1 MNTLMMDNMMNSSMM
16 VMMCILMAIGLI
28 IFLMIFGATVYVVV
42 RLLMKKS
49 RTEDRPLMILKE
61 LYVKGEISDEEY
73 MKKRKLIDRL
83 R

>member
-1 MNTLMMDNMMNSSMM
+1 MMNSMM
-16 VMMCILMAIGLI
+16 DGSTILMMCIVMAIALI
-28 IFLMIFGATVYVVV
+28 ISVIIIGATVYVVA

-73 MKKRKLIDRL
+73 VHKRKFIDK
-83 R
+83 